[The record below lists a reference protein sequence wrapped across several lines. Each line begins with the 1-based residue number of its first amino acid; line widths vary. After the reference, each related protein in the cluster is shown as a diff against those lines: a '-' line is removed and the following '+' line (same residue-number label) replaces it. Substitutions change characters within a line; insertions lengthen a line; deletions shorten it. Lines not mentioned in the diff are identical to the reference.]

1 VSGFGLGLERG
12 EWVKGVG
19 MCRISSQFGRDIN
32 VVIVWSSTIF
42 RLVFDHSNIR
52 MNE

>member
-1 VSGFGLGLERG
+1 
-12 EWVKGVG
+12 

-32 VVIVWSSTIF
+32 MVVVWSSTIF
-42 RLVFDHSNIR
+42 RFVFDHSNIG